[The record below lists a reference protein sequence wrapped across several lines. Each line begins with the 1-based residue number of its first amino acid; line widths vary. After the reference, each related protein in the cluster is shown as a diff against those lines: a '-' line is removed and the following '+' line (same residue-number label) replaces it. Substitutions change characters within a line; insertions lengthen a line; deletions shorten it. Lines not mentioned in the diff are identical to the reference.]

1 MRDILVSAKGITK
14 VFQGNLFRERRFTAV
29 SKLSLNIPRGVI
41 FGLVGESGSGK
52 TTLARC
58 LLFLERPTEGSITF
72 DGARLDRLSKRELR
86 RLRHRMQIIFQ
97 DPNNSLNPKISVY
110 KSLSEGITNRG
121 IKGSELERRIGEV
134 AEVVSIPPENLMRR
148 PAEFSGGQRQRLVIA
163 RSLLMD
169 PEFLVL
175 DEPVSNLDVSIQ
187 AQIIN
192 LLMDLKDRFD
202 LTYLFISHD
211 LNLVA
216 YVSDIVGVMHSGR
229 IVEVGPAGVVLKEPL
244 HGYTRALL
252 ASSTHL
258 SGGGI
263 TISPGSGNKL
273 APIRV
278 RPSERGNIKG
288 CAFAEH
294 CEYAEEMCV
303 DREQDLIDA
312 GGGHLVA
319 CTRAST

>member
-1 MRDILVSAKGITK
+1 MKDILVSAEGITK
-14 VFQGNLFRERRFTAV
+14 VFQGNLFRDRRFTAV
-29 SKLSLNIPRGVI
+29 SKLSLSIPRGAI

-52 TTLARC
+52 TTLAGC

-72 DGARLDRLSKRELR
+72 DGARLDQLSKRELR

-97 DPNNSLNPKISVY
+97 DPNNALNPKISALR
-110 KSLSEGITNRG
+110 SLSEGIANRG
-121 IKGSELERRIGEV
+121 IKGGELERRIREV
-134 AEVVSIPPENLMRR
+134 AEVVSIPLETLVRR

-229 IVEVGPAGVVLKEPL
+229 IVELGPAGAVLKEPL

-252 ASSTHL
+252 SSSTHL

-263 TISPGSGNKL
+263 TTSRRSGDKTGPISS
-273 APIRV
+273 
-278 RPSERGNIKG
+278 RPSERGNVEG
-288 CAFAEH
+288 CAFAEN
-294 CEYAEEMCV
+294 CEFAEKMCV
-303 DREQDLIDA
+303 EREQELIDA
-312 GGGHLVA
+312 GGGHFVA